1 MAKPQEKQQQSSPQV
16 IAPDGGW
23 GWVVVGALFVAS
35 ALVFGLIRSL
45 GIFFV
50 EFVQYFGE
58 SAQAVSWITSIGVAA
73 QQLFSPIGTA
83 ACNVYG
89 ARPVVM
95 IGGFFSGLGFIL
107 ASQATTLSHLYLTM
121 GLISGIGW
129 ALVFTPIIAS
139 VMQYFTTQRS
149 LAMGLGF
156 TGIGLASFAFSP
168 LFQYLVEVYAWRGAL
183 LILGGLSFN
192 MIACGALIRPIGNP
206 KVVEKAKTSS
216 NHNKCSSLC
225 SRFYECFEISLFSH
239 RGFLTYTLA
248 ITFFNA
254 GYFIPYVHLVAHSRH
269 IGFTEY
275 QAAFVISVTGVA
287 DIVGRVVSGWASDL
301 GKMRMP
307 HMLTVWTGLLGIFL
321 LLIPLGVTYSGLLVV
336 SLAYGFCAGAM
347 TPLAFAVV
355 PEIVGME
362 RMLGALGLVQLLES
376 IGGLLGAPLSGWLKD
391 CTGSYTASFMVAG
404 SFLVLGTLITS
415 TLPHFW
421 SCTSPSP
428 PSPKSS
434 QDASMEDGLLKQTLP
449 SDPEKLCPLE
459 DIPYSD
465 KELEVWCDNH
475 LTQPMHKQDEKAGN
489 AMS

>member
-1 MAKPQEKQQQSSPQV
+1 MLSVCLYLFLLLCLLNAVMTTPQEKQEQQQSSPQV
-16 IAPDGGW
+16 MAPDGGW

-58 SAQAVSWITSIGVAA
+58 SAQAVSWITSIGVAV

-95 IGGFFSGLGFIL
+95 IGGFLSGLGFIL

-139 VMQYFTTQRS
+139 VMQYFTTRRS

-192 MIACGALIRPIGNP
+192 MIACGALIRPIWNP
-206 KVVEKAKTSS
+206 KAVVKAKTSS
-216 NHNKCSSLC
+216 NHNKCS
-225 SRFYECFEISLFSH
+225 RIHECFEISLLSH

-269 IGFTEY
+269 IGFSEY

-301 GKMRMP
+301 GKMRML

-362 RMLGALGLVQLLES
+362 RMLGALGLLQFLES

-391 CTGSYTASFMVAG
+391 YTGSYTVSFVAAG

-434 QDASMEDGLLKQTLP
+434 QDASMEDGLLKQPLP
-449 SDPEKLCPLE
+449 SVPEKLCPLD
-459 DIPYSD
+459 DIPV
-465 KELEVWCDNH
+465 LR
-475 LTQPMHKQDEKAGN
+475 
-489 AMS
+489 

>member
-1 MAKPQEKQQQSSPQV
+1 MLSVCLYLFLLLCLLNAVMTTPQEKQEQQQSSPQV
-16 IAPDGGW
+16 MAPDGGW

-58 SAQAVSWITSIGVAA
+58 SAQAVSWITSIGVAV

-95 IGGFFSGLGFIL
+95 IGGFLSGLGFIL

-139 VMQYFTTQRS
+139 VMQYFTTRRS

-192 MIACGALIRPIGNP
+192 MIACGALIRPIWNP
-206 KVVEKAKTSS
+206 KAVAKTSS
-216 NHNKCSSLC
+216 NHNKCS
-225 SRFYECFEISLFSH
+225 RIHECFEISLLSH

-269 IGFTEY
+269 IGFSEY

-301 GKMRMP
+301 GKMRML

-362 RMLGALGLVQLLES
+362 RMLGALGLLQFLES

-391 CTGSYTASFMVAG
+391 YTGSYTVSFVAAG

-434 QDASMEDGLLKQTLP
+434 QDASMEDGLLKQPLP
-449 SDPEKLCPLE
+449 SVPEKLCPLD
-459 DIPYSD
+459 DIPV
-465 KELEVWCDNH
+465 LR
-475 LTQPMHKQDEKAGN
+475 
-489 AMS
+489 